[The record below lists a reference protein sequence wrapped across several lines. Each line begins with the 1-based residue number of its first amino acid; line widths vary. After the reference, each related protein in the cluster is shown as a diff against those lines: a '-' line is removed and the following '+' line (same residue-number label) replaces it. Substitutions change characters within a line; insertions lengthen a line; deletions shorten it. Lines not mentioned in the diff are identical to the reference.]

1 MACDNNVV
9 IEGVWGRLG
18 GGVGKFAKDFK
29 VRVSKD
35 ATGWVSIS
43 TYGSDGKCIT
53 YVQLPPDL
61 AEPMVALLSC
71 PDKTALYKSAVMD
84 L

>member
-1 MACDNNVV
+1 VGRQEDREGVMACDNFVM
-9 IEGVWGRLG
+9 IKGVWGRLG
-18 GGVGKFAKDFK
+18 GGVGQFDKGFK

-53 YVQLPPDL
+53 YAQFPPEL
-61 AEPMVALLSC
+61 AEPMIALL
-71 PDKTALYKSAVMD
+71 AG
-84 L
+84 